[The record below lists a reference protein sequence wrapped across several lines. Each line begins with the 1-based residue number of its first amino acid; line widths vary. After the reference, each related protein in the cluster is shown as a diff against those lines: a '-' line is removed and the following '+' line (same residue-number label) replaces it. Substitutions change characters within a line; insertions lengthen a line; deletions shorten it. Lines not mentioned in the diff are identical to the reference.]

1 MNNTLLAGLLM
12 TAVAL
17 GSCSSE
23 DDPTPI
29 YHNPADFFMPADDAT
44 DPTSQLRREFKKN
57 TGSYLLFN
65 DTLQVNYAGLDING
79 DPIYMCET
87 IDVNYSVGQSLSSDK
102 YTYTYITDF
111 ADQKKA
117 VEFLEQYILC
127 HISNQARPFSW
138 MLSKVISG
146 KLVSGSISKPYAVQ
160 GERCVCVALD
170 YIFQRE
176 RTDAQKQNLAQR
188 ILSVLIQKIAAD
200 HPKQLAGFYEISQGS
215 YGITHGFED
224 SERTAKLAE
233 LGFIGV
239 SVSGNYYAPSM
250 ETDVTQYALATLTD
264 TDESFE
270 KKWGAYPK
278 VMRKFSIIKSVLSQV
293 GYIY

>member
-87 IDVNYSVGQSLSSDK
+87 IDVNYSVGQSLSSDT

-146 KLVSGSISKPYAVQ
+146 KLVSGAISKPYAVQ

-188 ILSVLIQKIAAD
+188 ILSVLIQKIASD

-224 SERTAKLAE
+224 AERTAKLAE

-239 SVSGNYYAPSM
+239 SASGNYYAPSM

-264 TDESFE
+264 TNESFE

>member
-87 IDVNYSVGQSLSSDK
+87 IDINYSVGQSLSSDK

-215 YGITHGFED
+215 YGITHDFED

-239 SVSGNYYAPSM
+239 SASGNYYAPSM